1 MFLTLLTILLGTAQ
15 AATVRLQTADGLKLA
30 ATTSVSAKSQVGVI
44 FAHQLRRT
52 GQDWSEL
59 SRRMSASGF
68 TTIAPDL
75 RGHGGSD
82 KAGTELTDT
91 DYAAMVKDLE
101 AGVAWLRKQGVKQIS
116 CVGASIG
123 ANLCARMAANDASI
137 VNLVLLSP
145 GLNYKGI
152 TSGDALKAYG
162 ERPVLIVASEDDRVA
177 KRASG
182 ILEQVAQ
189 GQVHYELLDNVG
201 HGTQMLTR
209 AGTLVPQITDWLV
222 GKYKLSGG
230 ELVKPKA
237 LISYDGDPIK
247 STGKKLQ
254 VHQ

>member
-1 MFLTLLTILLGTAQ
+1 MLLAFLSLLLPLAQ
-15 AATVRLQTADGLKLA
+15 ARTVQLKTSDGLRL
-30 ATTSVSAKSQVGVI
+30 SASADVVAKAEVGI
-44 FAHQLRRT
+44 LFAHQLRRT
-52 GQDWSEL
+52 GKDWAEL
-59 SRRMSASGF
+59 NKRMVATGF

-75 RGHGGSD
+75 RGHGKSAM
-82 KAGTELTDT
+82 AGTVLKAT
-91 DYAAMVKDLE
+91 DYTAMVADLE
-101 AGVAWLRKQGVKQIS
+101 AGATWLRAQGVKKIS

-123 ANLCARMAANDASI
+123 ANLCARMAASDPSI

-152 TSGDALKAYG
+152 VSVDALKRYG
-162 ERPVLIVASEDDRVA
+162 KRPVLIVASNEDRVS
-177 KRASG
+177 KRAAG
-182 ILEQVAQ
+182 FLEQVAV
-189 GQVHYELLDNVG
+189 GQVHYELLKNAG

-209 AGTLVPQITDWLV
+209 SGGLIPQVTSWLV
-222 GKYKLSGG
+222 GSYKLMGG